1 MINSHLIWIAFF
13 APLVAC
19 VLITL
24 FFLRSKTA
32 SSLIAI
38 FGILTSFVCSCLVFT
53 QIFQS
58 NTGTQLQQSL
68 SWIHFDGL
76 TINFGFLMNP
86 LAIMMLLIVTG
97 IGSAIFIYSRGY
109 MDEDPSSPRFFAFL
123 SLFAFSMIGIVLSNN
138 FIQLFMF
145 WELVG
150 LSSYLLIGFWYAKPS
165 AADAGV
171 KAFMVNRLSDF
182 GFLCGIILLWS
193 VSGIGGSRSFQF
205 TDLVNVPPHIA
216 PPMLTI
222 IGLLLFC
229 GVIGKSAQV
238 PLHVWLIDAME
249 GPTPVS
255 ALIHAAT
262 MVAAGIYLLSR
273 VFFIFQPSPTVL
285 TVIGYTG
292 AITSLMAAILAIVEN
307 DIKRILAYSTLSQ
320 LGLMVMALGLGGPMQ
335 GMYHLT
341 THAFFKA
348 LLFLGAGS
356 VIYALHHEQD
366 IWKMRGLL
374 QKMPITGI
382 TFLIGTLALSG
393 IFPLS
398 GFWSK
403 DTILALAFE
412 NNFVLYLIA
421 ATASGLTAFYMG
433 RLFLVVFWGNP
444 GPHHGAGHGHEAHE
458 SPAVMTIPLIFLAVL
473 STIGGF
479 IGIPHF
485 LFPQEAPEELDMKVA
500 IISSVIALLGLG
512 VSYMIYGKRTA
523 TDPLVNMLGGFYS
536 TLKNKFYFDIVYGW
550 YVDCVQ
556 QNVALF
562 LSRFEKEFIIRLV
575 LGSLTNLVRSGGKAF
590 RYLQNGIV
598 QFYAMIFV
606 LGIVLLFLFLIHS
619 YALVLVLSIVPLF
632 LFLTLYK

>member
-1 MINSHLIWIAFF
+1 MVDACLVWTAFF
-13 APLVAC
+13 APLIAC

-24 FFLRSKTA
+24 FFLKCKTS

-38 FGILTSFVCSCLVFT
+38 AGIVISFICSCIVFT
-53 QIFQS
+53 QIFQ
-58 NTGTQLQQSL
+58 NDPPAQLQQSL
-68 SWIHFDGL
+68 TWIHIDDL

-97 IGSAIFIYSRGY
+97 VGSAIFIYSRGY
-109 MDEDPSSPRFFAFL
+109 MEEDPSSPRFFAFL

-138 FIQLFMF
+138 FIQLFIF

-150 LSSYLLIGFWYAKPS
+150 LSSYLLIGFWYHKPS

-182 GFLCGIILLWS
+182 GFLTGIILLWS
-193 VSGIGGSRSFQF
+193 LSDIGQGRSFQF
-205 TDLVNVPPHIA
+205 TDLVSVVPHIA
-216 PPMLTI
+216 PHMLTI
-222 IGLLLFC
+222 VALLLFC

-262 MVAAGIYLLSR
+262 MVAAGIYLLAR
-273 VFFIFQPSPTVL
+273 TFFIFEPSATAL
-285 TVIGYTG
+285 TFIAFTG
-292 AITSLMAAILAIVEN
+292 AITSLMAAILAVAEN

-366 IWKMRGLL
+366 IWKMQGLWK
-374 QKMPITGI
+374 KMPITGT
-382 TFLIGTLALSG
+382 TFCIGTLALCG

-412 NNFVLYLIA
+412 NNTVLYLIA
-421 ATASGLTAFYMG
+421 ALASGLTAFYMG
-433 RLFLVVFWGNP
+433 RLFFVVFWGESSDA
-444 GPHHGAGHGHEAHE
+444 HHQGHGHEVHE
-458 SPAVMTIPLIFLAVL
+458 SPAVMTCPLIFLSIL
-473 STIGGF
+473 SAIGGF

-485 LFPQEAPEELDMKVA
+485 LFPQEAPEGLNITVA
-500 IISSVIALLGLG
+500 VISSIVALLGLG
-512 VSYMIYGKRTA
+512 FAFNIYGKRPSS
-523 TDPLVNMLGGFYS
+523 DPLAAKLGGFYIV
-536 TLKNKFYFDIVYGW
+536 LKNKFYFDIIYGW
-550 YVDCVQ
+550 YVDCFQ
-556 QNVALF
+556 QTVAEYLE
-562 LSRFEKEFIIRLV
+562 RVEKEFIVRLCV
-575 LGSLTNLVRSGGKAF
+575 GGITNLTRNAGKAF
-590 RYLQNGIV
+590 RYLQNGLV
-598 QFYAMIFV
+598 QFYASIFI
-606 LGIVLLFLFLIHS
+606 LGVVLLFLFLMKS
-619 YALVLVLSIVPLF
+619 FALIIALSVLPLF
-632 LFLTLYK
+632 LFLWLA

>member
-1 MINSHLIWIAFF
+1 MVDPLLVWIAFF
-13 APLVAC
+13 APLLAC

-24 FFLRSKTA
+24 FLLKDKET
-32 SSLIAI
+32 SSLVAIA
-38 FGILTSFVCSCLVFT
+38 GILTSFVCSCLVFT
-53 QIFQS
+53 QIFQ
-58 NTGTQLQQSL
+58 TTPAGELQQSL
-68 SWIHFDGL
+68 TWIHFDAL

-97 IGSAIFIYSRGY
+97 VGSAIFIYSRGY
-109 MDEDPSSPRFFAFL
+109 MNEDPSAPRFFAYL

-193 VSGIGGSRSFQF
+193 LSDTGHGRSFQF
-205 TDLVNVPPHIA
+205 TDLVGAVPHID
-216 PPMLTI
+216 PHLLTI
-222 IGLLLFC
+222 TALLLFC
-229 GVIGKSAQV
+229 GVVGKSAQV

-262 MVAAGIYLLSR
+262 MVAAGIYLLAR
-273 VFFIFQPSPTVL
+273 TFFIFEPSATAL
-285 TVIGYTG
+285 TVIAYTG
-292 AITSLMAAILAIVEN
+292 AITSLMAAILAVAEN

-320 LGLMVMALGLGGPMQ
+320 LGLMVMALGLGGPLQ

-356 VIYALHHEQD
+356 VIYALHHEQN
-366 IWKMRGLL
+366 IWKMQGLWK
-374 QKMPITGI
+374 QMPITGW
-382 TFLIGTLALSG
+382 TFFIGTLALCG

-403 DTILALAFE
+403 DAILALAFE
-412 NNFVLYLIA
+412 NNTVLYLIA
-421 ATASGLTAFYMG
+421 AFASGLTAFYMG
-433 RLFLVVFWGNP
+433 RLFFVAFWGNP
-444 GPHHGAGHGHEAHE
+444 AASHHGDHSHDVHE
-458 SPAVMTIPLIFLAVL
+458 SPAVMTLPLIFLAIL
-473 STIGGF
+473 SAIGGF

-485 LFPQEAPEELDMKVA
+485 IFPQAAPEDLNLKVA
-500 IISSVIALLGLG
+500 LISSAIALLGLG
-512 VSYMIYGKRTA
+512 FSYLIYGKRTA
-523 TDPLVNMLGGFYS
+523 SDPLVKKLGKFY
-536 TLKNKFYFDIVYGW
+536 TVLQNKFYFDIVYGW
-550 YVDCVQ
+550 YVDNIQ
-556 QNVALF
+556 QNFALF
-562 LSRFEKEFIIRLV
+562 LAKFEKEIIARLCV
-575 LGSLTNLVRSGGKAF
+575 GGVTNLARSGGKTF
-590 RYLQNGIV
+590 RYLQNGLV
-598 QFYAMIFV
+598 QFYALIFI
-606 LGIVLLFLFLIHS
+606 LGAVFLFLI
-619 YALVLVLSIVPLF
+619 LSR
-632 LFLTLYK
+632 TL

>member
-1 MINSHLIWIAFF
+1 MVNPHLVWIAFF

-19 VLITL
+19 VLITF
-24 FFLRSKTA
+24 FFLRNKTF
-32 SSLIAI
+32 SSLTAIA
-38 FGILTSFVCSCLVFT
+38 GILTSFVCSCLVFT
-53 QIFQS
+53 QIFQV
-58 NTGTQLQQSL
+58 NPPAQLQQSL
-68 SWIHFDGL
+68 TWISIDGL

-97 IGSAIFIYSRGY
+97 VGSAIFIYSRGY

-182 GFLCGIILLWS
+182 GFLCGIIMLWGLS
-193 VSGIGGSRSFQF
+193 DTGAGRSFQF
-205 TDLVNVPPHIA
+205 TDLVNVVPHLD
-216 PPMLTI
+216 PSLLTI
-222 IGLLLFC
+222 VGLLLFC
-229 GVIGKSAQV
+229 GVMGKSAQV

-262 MVAAGIYLLSR
+262 MVAAGIYLLAR
-273 VFFIFQPSPTVL
+273 TFFIFEPSATAL
-285 TVIGYTG
+285 TFIAYTG

-374 QKMPITGI
+374 KKMPITGI
-382 TFLIGTLALSG
+382 TFLIGTLALCG

-403 DTILALAFE
+403 DGILALAFE
-412 NNFVLYLIA
+412 NNIVLYLIA

-433 RLFLVVFWGNP
+433 RLFFVAFWGAP
-444 GPHHGAGHGHEAHE
+444 AASHGKKHGHDHDVHE
-458 SPAVMTIPLIFLAVL
+458 SPAVMTLPLVFLAIL
-473 STIGGF
+473 SAIGGY
-479 IGIPHF
+479 IGIPHY
-485 LFPQEAPEELDMKVA
+485 LFPQEAPDNLNMKVA
-500 IISSVIALLGLG
+500 VISSVVALLGLG
-512 VSYMIYGKRTA
+512 FSYMIYGKRTEN
-523 TDPLVNMLGGFYS
+523 DPLVTKLGGFYAV
-536 TLKNKFYFDIVYGW
+536 LKNKFYFDIVYGW
-550 YVDCVQ
+550 YVDHIQ

-562 LSRFEKEFIIRLV
+562 LARVEKEIIVRLCV
-575 LGSLTNLVRSGGKAF
+575 GGLTNLARNGGKTF
-590 RYLQNGIV
+590 RYLQNGLV
-598 QFYAMIFV
+598 QFYALVFV
-606 LGIVLLFLFLIHS
+606 LGVILLFLCLMLKI
-619 YALVLVLSIVPLF
+619 L
-632 LFLTLYK
+632 

>member
-1 MINSHLIWIAFF
+1 MMIQANLVWIAFF

-19 VLITL
+19 LAITF
-24 FFLRSKTA
+24 FFLRSKAA
-32 SSLIAI
+32 SSLTAIA
-38 FGILTSFVCSCLVFT
+38 GILISFICSCIVFT
-53 QIFQS
+53 QIFHS
-58 NTGTQLQQSL
+58 NPAAELQQSL
-68 SWIHFDGL
+68 PWINVDGL
-76 TINFGFLMNP
+76 NINFGFLMNP

-97 IGSAIFIYSRGY
+97 VGSAIFIYSRGY
-109 MDEDPSSPRFFAFL
+109 MDEDPSSPRFFAYL

-138 FIQLFMF
+138 FIQLFIF

-171 KAFMVNRLSDF
+171 KAFLVNRLSDF
-182 GFLCGIILLWS
+182 GFLTGIILLWS
-193 VSGIGGSRSFQF
+193 VSDVGFGRSFQF
-205 TDLVNVPPHIA
+205 TNLTGVTAHLDPALATTIA
-216 PPMLTI
+216 
-222 IGLLLFC
+222 LLLFC

-273 VFFIFQPSPTVL
+273 TFFIFEPSMTAM
-285 TVIGYTG
+285 TIIAYTG
-292 AITSLMAAILAIVEN
+292 AITSLMAAVLAVAEN

-356 VIYALHHEQD
+356 VIYAMHHEQD
-366 IWKMRGLL
+366 IWHMQGLL
-374 QKMPITGI
+374 KKMPITGI

-403 DTILALAFE
+403 DTILSLAAE
-412 NNFVLYLIA
+412 HNTLLYVIA
-421 ATASGLTAFYMG
+421 SIASCLTAFYMG
-433 RLFLVVFWGNP
+433 RLFFVVFWGKP
-444 GPHHGAGHGHEAHE
+444 APQRKGHHDAHE
-458 SPAVMTIPLIFLAVL
+458 SPAVMTLPLVFLAIL

-479 IGIPHF
+479 IGLPHY
-485 LFPQEAPEELDMKVA
+485 LFPQEVPEALNMRVA
-500 IISSVIALLGLG
+500 MISSVLAVVGLG
-512 VSYMIYGKRTA
+512 SAFLLYGTRTQ
-523 TDPLVNMLGGFYS
+523 TDPLPAKLGPLYGI
-536 TLKNKFYFDIVYGW
+536 LKNKFYFDSIYAW
-550 YVDCVQ
+550 YVDHIQ
-556 QNVALF
+556 QNIALF
-562 LSRFEKEFIIRLV
+562 LEGLEKIFIDTVFIDGFTHLAREAGRGL
-575 LGSLTNLVRSGGKAF
+575 
-590 RYLQNGIV
+590 RYLQNGLV
-598 QFYAMIFV
+598 QFYALVFILGVV
-606 LGIVLLFLFLIHS
+606 LMCLLMTKIL
-619 YALVLVLSIVPLF
+619 
-632 LFLTLYK
+632 

>member
-1 MINSHLIWIAFF
+1 MIEPLLVWIAFF

-24 FFLRSKTA
+24 FFLRSKMS

-38 FGILTSFVCSCLVFT
+38 AGILTSFVCSCLVFT
-53 QIFQS
+53 QMFQS
-58 NTGTQLQQSL
+58 NPPSQLQQSL
-68 SWIHFDGL
+68 TWVHLDDL

-97 IGSAIFIYSRGY
+97 VGSAIFIYSRGY

-150 LSSYLLIGFWYAKPS
+150 LSSYLLIGFWYHKPS

-193 VSGIGGSRSFQF
+193 VSDIGQGRSFQF
-205 TDLVNVPPHIA
+205 TDLVTVVPHLSPHL
-216 PPMLTI
+216 LTVV
-222 IGLLLFC
+222 GLLLFC
-229 GVIGKSAQV
+229 GVLGKSAQV

-262 MVAAGIYLLSR
+262 MVAAGIYLLAR
-273 VFFIFQPSPTVL
+273 TFFIFEPSMTTL

-292 AITSLMAAILAIVEN
+292 AITSLMAAVLAVAED

-356 VIYALHHEQD
+356 VIYALHHEQN
-366 IWKMRGLL
+366 IWKMHGLL
-374 QKMPITGI
+374 KKMPVTGI
-382 TFLIGTLALSG
+382 TFLIGTLALCG

-403 DTILALAFE
+403 DAILALAFE
-412 NNFVLYLIA
+412 HNTVLYLIA

-433 RLFLVVFWGNP
+433 RLFWVVFWGDSS
-444 GPHHGAGHGHEAHE
+444 GSHHGADAHEAHE
-458 SPAVMTIPLIFLAVL
+458 SPAVMTIPLVFLAIL
-473 STIGGF
+473 SAVGGF

-485 LFPQEAPEELDMKVA
+485 LFPQEAPETLNMRVA

-512 VSYMIYGKRTA
+512 FSYMIYGKRA
-523 TDPLVNMLGGFYS
+523 ASDPLPAKLGSFYAV
-536 TLKNKFYFDIVYGW
+536 LKNKFYFDIVYGW
-550 YVDCVQ
+550 YVDNVQ
-556 QNVALF
+556 QNIAIY
-562 LSRFEKEFIIRLV
+562 LSRFEKEFIIRLCV
-575 LGSLTNLVRSGGKAF
+575 VGLTNLARSSGKTF
-590 RYLQNGIV
+590 RYLQSGLV
-598 QFYAMIFV
+598 QFYALVFV
-606 LGIVLLFLFLIHS
+606 LGAILLFLFLM
-619 YALVLVLSIVPLF
+619 LVRH
-632 LFLTLYK
+632 

>member
-1 MINSHLIWIAFF
+1 MVDASLVWIAFF

-24 FFLRSKTA
+24 FFLKNKTF

-38 FGILTSFVCSCLVFT
+38 AGILISFACSCMVFT
-53 QIFQS
+53 QIFHS
-58 NTGTQLQQSL
+58 TPAAQLQQSL
-68 SWIHFDGL
+68 SWIHMDDL

-97 IGSAIFIYSRGY
+97 VGSAIFIYSRGY
-109 MDEDPSSPRFFAFL
+109 MEEDPSSPRFFAYL

-193 VSGIGGSRSFQF
+193 VSNIGAGRSFQF
-205 TDLVNVPPHIA
+205 TDLVPVISHINPH
-216 PPMLTI
+216 MLTI

-229 GVIGKSAQV
+229 GVMGKSAQV

-262 MVAAGIYLLSR
+262 MVAAGIYLLAR
-273 VFFIFQPSPTVL
+273 TFFIFEPSTTVL
-285 TVIGYTG
+285 TFIAYTG
-292 AITSLMAAILAIVEN
+292 AITSLMAAILAVAEN
-307 DIKRILAYSTLSQ
+307 DIKKILAYSTLSQ

-356 VIYALHHEQD
+356 VIYAMHHEQN
-366 IWKMRGLL
+366 IWKMQGLL
-374 QKMPITGI
+374 RKMPITGI
-382 TFLIGTLALSG
+382 TFLIGTLALAG

-403 DTILALAFE
+403 DGILALAFE
-412 NNFVLYLIA
+412 HNTVLYLIA
-421 ATASGLTAFYMG
+421 AVASGLTAFYMG
-433 RLFLVVFWGNP
+433 RLFFVAFWGNP
-444 GPHHGAGHGHEAHE
+444 VAAHKAKHDEAHE
-458 SPAVMTIPLIFLAVL
+458 IHESPLVMTLPLVFLAIL

-479 IGIPHF
+479 IGIPQL
-485 LFPQEAPEELDMKVA
+485 LFPQEAPEGLNMRVA
-500 IISSVIALLGLG
+500 IISSIVAILGL
-512 VSYMIYGKRTA
+512 VFSYMIYGKRTNS
-523 TDPLVNMLGGFYS
+523 DPLVTKLGSFY
-536 TLKNKFYFDIVYGW
+536 TVLQNKFYFDAVYGW
-550 YVDCVQ
+550 YVDNVQ
-556 QNVALF
+556 QNIALF
-562 LSRFEKEFIIRLV
+562 LAKLEKDIIDRLCIGG
-575 LGSLTNLVRSGGKAF
+575 LASLARTGGKTF
-590 RYLQNGIV
+590 RYLQNGLV
-598 QFYAMIFV
+598 QFYALIFI
-606 LGIVLLFLFLIHS
+606 LGAVILFLIL
-619 YALVLVLSIVPLF
+619 AK
-632 LFLTLYK
+632 TL

>member
-1 MINSHLIWIAFF
+1 MVNPQLIWIAFF
-13 APLVAC
+13 APLAAC

-24 FFLRSKTA
+24 FCLKNKTS
-32 SSLIAI
+32 SSLLAIA
-38 FGILTSFVCSCLVFT
+38 GILTAFVCSCLVFG
-53 QIFQS
+53 QIFFQS
-58 NTGTQLQQSL
+58 NAPATLERSL
-68 SWIHFDGL
+68 NWICISGL

-86 LAIMMLLIVTG
+86 LAIMMLLVVTG
-97 IGSAIFIYSRGY
+97 VGSAIFIYSRGY
-109 MDEDPSSPRFFAFL
+109 MAEDPSSPRFFAYL

-193 VSGIGGSRSFQF
+193 VSDIGAGRSFQF
-205 TDLVNVPPHIA
+205 TDLVGVIPHIA
-216 PPMLTI
+216 PGLLTI

-229 GVIGKSAQV
+229 GVLGKSAQV

-262 MVAAGIYLLSR
+262 MVAAGIYLLAR
-273 VFFIFQPSPTVL
+273 TYFVFEPSTTAL
-285 TVIGYTG
+285 TVIAFTG
-292 AITSLMAAILAIVEN
+292 AITSLMAAILAVAEN

-356 VIYALHHEQD
+356 VIYAMHHEQD

-374 QKMPITGI
+374 QKMPVTGI
-382 TFLIGTLALSG
+382 TFLIGTLALCG
-393 IFPLS
+393 IWPLS

-403 DTILALAFE
+403 DGILALAFTH
-412 NNFVLYLIA
+412 NTVLYFIA

-433 RLFLVVFWGNP
+433 RLFFVAFWGAP
-444 GPHHGAGHGHEAHE
+444 AAHSKHDKHSHEIHE
-458 SPAVMTIPLIFLAVL
+458 SPAVMTLPLVFLAAL
-473 STIGGF
+473 SAIGGF
-479 IGIPHF
+479 IGIPHY
-485 LFPQEAPEELDMKVA
+485 LFPQEEPEALNMTVA
-500 IISSVIALLGLG
+500 IISSVVAVLGLAFA
-512 VSYMIYGKRTA
+512 YMIYGKRSA
-523 TDPLVNMLGGFYS
+523 TDPLVPRLGGFY
-536 TLKNKFYFDIVYGW
+536 TVLKNKFYFDAIYGW
-550 YVDCVQ
+550 YVDVVQ
-556 QNVALF
+556 QNFALA
-562 LSRFEKEFIIRLV
+562 LAKLEKAIIARLFV
-575 LGSLTNLVRSGGKAF
+575 GGITQMAREGGKTF
-590 RYLQNGIV
+590 RYMQNGLV
-598 QFYAMIFV
+598 QFYALIFI
-606 LGIVLLFLFLIHS
+606 LGAVILFLFLMLRI
-619 YALVLVLSIVPLF
+619 
-632 LFLTLYK
+632 